1 MSKCYGCGAEIQFND
16 ISLPGYVPESVFSE
30 TDKVLCQR
38 CYKLKHYGQLLPVSA
53 DSDFSKNIDTV
64 LRDFKNIIY
73 VIDIIDFN
81 GTFRDE
87 ICEKIKNKNVILVVN
102 KVDLLPKAVSYND
115 LKNWVYNQVKDK
127 LPIKREFIRMV
138 SAKNSTG
145 IKRLFRV
152 IKENFNSKM
161 LVMGVTNVG
170 KSSVMNALDYSH
182 NSTVSSYPGT
192 TLKLI
197 KSNIKNLDHEVFD
210 SPGIEPKDRLS
221 DLLDIYAQ
229 VKMIPVKEIS
239 RKTFKP
245 DPGRVLFISALF
257 RMKILDYVKDDLNP
271 VFIIFAPQNIS

>member
-127 LPIKREFIRMV
+127 LPIKKRIY
-138 SAKNSTG
+138 KNG
-145 IKRLFRV
+145 KC
-152 IKENFNSKM
+152 KKFNRYK
-161 LVMGVTNVG
+161 
-170 KSSVMNALDYSH
+170 
-182 NSTVSSYPGT
+182 
-192 TLKLI
+192 
-197 KSNIKNLDHEVFD
+197 
-210 SPGIEPKDRLS
+210 
-221 DLLDIYAQ
+221 
-229 VKMIPVKEIS
+229 
-239 RKTFKP
+239 KTFQGYK
-245 DPGRVLFISALF
+245 RKF
-257 RMKILDYVKDDLNP
+257 
-271 VFIIFAPQNIS
+271 